1 MTITGLFMGWT
12 DPVTKNWFP
21 LKKMTWNQGK
31 YYTVYLQGMLLA
43 MQVSE
48 AHRTSINAGLAKLDR
63 VAISNDI
70 HVSFKVR
77 MPVNRPYTDTLRLTR
92 LGLSTDLRQF
102 DPFEYIARS
111 GGYNGGDTRDL
122 CAETTPD
129 KFGKYHFHFGSGDI
143 KGLEISEYILN
154 RLQVNDRLILKDR
167 LIYHQDFLL
176 GKAPGYI
183 ADLAKHHPQAIE
195 LTVAKINHDLFRFGK
210 ILCHASI
217 DSKITIPFSDSHY
230 QPLVDVLAPVG

>member
-12 DPVTKNWFP
+12 DPVTNNWFP
-21 LKKMTWNQGK
+21 LKKMTWNEGK
-31 YYTVYLQGMLLA
+31 YYTVYLQGMLSA

-48 AHRTSINAGLAKLDR
+48 AHRTTVKAGLAKLDR

-77 MPVNRPYTDTLRLTR
+77 MPVNRPFTDIEQLNR

-102 DPFEYIARS
+102 EPFEYISRS
-111 GGYNGGDTRDL
+111 GGYNGGDTSDL
-122 CAETTPD
+122 FAETTPD
-129 KFGKYHFHFGSGDI
+129 EFGKYHFHFGSGDI
-143 KGLEISEYILN
+143 KGLEISEYILD

-176 GKAPGYI
+176 GEAPGYI
-183 ADLAKHHPQAIE
+183 TDLTKHHPQAIKLSVKKLNNDE
-195 LTVAKINHDLFRFGK
+195 YRFNK
-210 ILCHASI
+210 VLCHAEI
-217 DSKITIPFSDSHY
+217 DSKVIIPFSDSHY
-230 QPLVDVLAPVG
+230 QPLVDVLAAAR